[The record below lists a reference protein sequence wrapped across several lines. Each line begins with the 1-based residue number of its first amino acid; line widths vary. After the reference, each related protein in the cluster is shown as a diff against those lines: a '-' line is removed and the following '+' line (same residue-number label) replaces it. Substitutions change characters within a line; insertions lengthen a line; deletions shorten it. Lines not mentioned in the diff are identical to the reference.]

1 MTARMLEH
9 QGNLTAVVYKQVY
22 EENQK
27 QMKLTEVSEYLG
39 NNPDRKVRARKLFDT
54 VRSVFQDNGLVLPN
68 STRIEIWG
76 QDKKKQP
83 FPLALFSST
92 SDARTFEN
100 QVAQARKKGVLK
112 VKTFRM
118 DPQEDLLS
126 QS

>member
-1 MTARMLEH
+1 M
-9 QGNLTAVVYKQVY
+9 
-22 EENQK
+22 
-27 QMKLTEVSEYLG
+27 
-39 NNPDRKVRARKLFDT
+39 VRAQNLFNT
-54 VRSVFQDNGLVLPN
+54 VRSVFQDNGLVLPS
-68 STRIEIWG
+68 STNIKIWG

-83 FPLALFSST
+83 FTLALFSST